1 MLERETMKLSLNAPV
16 GQHDDNI
23 LPWCLRNL
31 LSIIRAQPRQPSRES
46 TAAAPA
52 NQHGLVAHE
61 QLHGGER
68 ICIIR
73 LYPRVDHMG
82 LSREHVRS
90 KVIADTLDDVRTT
103 FTYLVQGGGE
113 GKNGTNLRER
123 VFKQISDESDKVDE
137 RGPRRPQHNQRC
149 EPS

>member
-1 MLERETMKLSLNAPV
+1 
-16 GQHDDNI
+16 
-23 LPWCLRNL
+23 
-31 LSIIRAQPRQPSRES
+31 
-46 TAAAPA
+46 
-52 NQHGLVAHE
+52 
-61 QLHGGER
+61 
-68 ICIIR
+68 
-73 LYPRVDHMG
+73 MG

-90 KVIADTLDDVRTT
+90 KVIADTLNDVRTT
-103 FTYLVQGGGE
+103 FTYLVQGSGE